1 VGLNRKQYR
10 VKRHSCALCKPNK
23 MGWGHR
29 FKAKE
34 RNQAKVHLAQKQA
47 VTGRG

>member
-1 VGLNRKQYR
+1 MGLNRKQFK

-23 MGWGHR
+23 VGWEPR

-34 RNQAKVHLAQKQA
+34 RSLASA
-47 VTGRG
+47 HRLEIREFRG